1 MKYLSIVLLAV
12 VMLSGIGRAE
22 AGGVGFGVII
32 GEPTGLSA
40 KFWLGGDAA
49 VDAAAAWS
57 LFRHSA
63 RLHVHADFL
72 WHSFD
77 LLQVSPGQLPLYYGL
92 GGRVVLASDD
102 DDDDATV
109 GMRVPVGLEYL
120 FDGPPIGL
128 LLEVV
133 PVLDLLPKTDF
144 DVNGAIGGRFYF
156 R

>member
-1 MKYLSIVLLAV
+1 MKYLCVVLLAV
-12 VMLSGIGRAE
+12 AVLSGIGRAE
-22 AGGVGFGVII
+22 GSGVGFGVIV

-57 LFRHSA
+57 LLRRVE

-77 LLQVSPGQLPLYYGL
+77 LLEVSPGQLPLYYGI
-92 GGRVVLASDD
+92 GGRVKLASGDNKLR
-102 DDDDATV
+102 V
-109 GMRVPVGLEYL
+109 GCRVPVGLEYL

-128 LLEVV
+128 FIEVV
-133 PVLDLLPKTDF
+133 PILDLLPATGF
-144 DVNGAIGGRFYF
+144 NMNGAIGGRFYF

>member
-1 MKYLSIVLLAV
+1 MKCLCIALLAV
-12 VMLSGIGRAE
+12 AVLSGIGRAE
-22 AGGVGFGVII
+22 AEGVGFGIII

-57 LFRHSA
+57 LWRRVE
-63 RLHVHADFL
+63 RLHFHADFL

-77 LLQVSPGQLPLYYGL
+77 LLKVSPGKLPLYYGL
-92 GGRVVLASDD
+92 GGRVILGSDED
-102 DDDDATV
+102 DTRV

-128 LLEVV
+128 FLEVV
-133 PVLDLLPKTDF
+133 PILDLLPKTDF
-144 DVNGAIGGRFYF
+144 DVNGAVGGRFYF